1 MKIYQV
7 FFITLAVFVVLLFLL
22 PRGFISSDL
31 GNVILTIGTFLF
43 GIIAGFYIIVT
54 STDYNSIKSI
64 LAVETA
70 AWISLHHNVF
80 IYDQKLG
87 GKLSLLIDELMR
99 KAFDYEII
107 DYARNTHLQFEKINN
122 EVRNLPVRNGLSSLH
137 QTIRGNINDITIA
150 RQQLTVLGAK
160 TLSAFQWMVLF
171 VLAIIPIASLYG
183 LRTGELFF
191 DVVTV
196 TVSSVIVLILVLIRD
211 LDLYIWNEKTFSFE
225 IFQNVFRAIG
235 QLPYYP
241 VESVKKKRI
250 HPVEKEYRIGILVDF
265 PKTLERKIEVV
276 KLSG

>member
-7 FFITLAVFVVLLFLL
+7 FFITSVIFVGLLFLL

-70 AWISLHHNVF
+70 VWISLYHNVF

-107 DYARNTHLQFEKINN
+107 DYSRNTHLQFEKINN
-122 EVRNLPVRNGLSSLH
+122 EVRNLPVRNELSWLH

-225 IFQNVFRAIG
+225 IFQNVFRAID

-241 VESVKKKRI
+241 SESVKKKRV
-250 HPVEKEYRIGILVDF
+250 HPTEREYRIGILADSS
-265 PKTLERKIEVV
+265 KTLERKIEII
-276 KLSG
+276 KLLK